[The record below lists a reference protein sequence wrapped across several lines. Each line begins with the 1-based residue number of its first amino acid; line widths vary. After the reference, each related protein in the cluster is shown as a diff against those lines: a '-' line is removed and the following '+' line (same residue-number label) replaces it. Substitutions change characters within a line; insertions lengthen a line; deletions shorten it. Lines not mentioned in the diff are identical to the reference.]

1 MSDKIESIQKNSK
14 ICGHCKW
21 IKSINGS
28 WHCDNPASRRYRDG
42 VSYTYSPC
50 DYYEHLKWGR
60 SKGVDNDVTGDNEI
74 TVADVTVVPNDK
86 PVDQVRQTVS
96 EDDEQILKNVTVGRI
111 EIDREDDKNVIH
123 ALINAISVHINM
135 PRGTVKALMALVA
148 VILIATL
155 IHTANSGN
163 EGTKTFGMKEYPGR
177 EISKESSEAVAA
189 ARDVAISEN
198 YSYTLP
204 AGSVREEAY
213 VGGAFANARAYCFL
227 NESEDY
233 CVVRSY
239 ITDKRSDDLREE
251 IASMTEPVVDIVN
264 VQYENESFDFGDVL
278 ICSYETVSSDDK
290 KIRVMMYSWYDD
302 SAICFLEVSSAYD
315 SLEGTAQSL
324 IATVHKSHNSISNAD
339 LLKAANSVQISSHYF
354 YKMPEGTMEVYDPE
368 EVLAEGEQFLDFK
381 QDGDIYTVRSY
392 VLEFSNGELSE
403 IVKASLSQFDGV
415 SFVDE
420 ETIEGKYTDVHVI
433 RFEVDNGDGTS
444 DKVTGFYWSEID
456 PKICCL
462 EVIADEWGDGKA
474 EQMIMDS
481 VYRKTDSSGETGAV
495 SGQQSGLSPSDMQK
509 AYDDARMEEYQNQ
522 IVEDY
527 YNDQINDYYNNEPHG
542 LPY

>member
-1 MSDKIESIQKNSK
+1 MKKRTTINATVDFF
-14 ICGHCKW
+14 
-21 IKSINGS
+21 INGI
-28 WHCDNPASRRYRDG
+28 
-42 VSYTYSPC
+42 
-50 DYYEHLKWGR
+50 KWFF
-60 SKGVDNDVTGDNEI
+60 
-74 TVADVTVVPNDK
+74 
-86 PVDQVRQTVS
+86 
-96 EDDEQILKNVTVGRI
+96 KN
-111 EIDREDDKNVIH
+111 
-123 ALINAISVHINM
+123 ISDIAPLLFFIFV
-135 PRGTVKALMALVA
+135 VA
-148 VILIATL
+148 VGIQSCAEKKAST
-155 IHTANSGN
+155 NGS
-163 EGTKTFGMKEYPGR
+163 KEYPGT
-177 EISKESSEAVAA
+177 EISEGANKSAAA
-189 ARDVAISEN
+189 ARDVAISGN

-204 AGSVREEAY
+204 AGAIREESY
-213 VGGAFANARAYCFL
+213 VGGAFANANAYSFL

-239 ITDKRSDDLREE
+239 ITDKRYDDLREE
-251 IASMTEPVVDIVN
+251 IASMIEPIEDIAN
-264 VQYENESFDFGDVL
+264 VQYKNESYDFGDVL
-278 ICSYETVSSDDK
+278 LCSYETVSSDDK

-315 SLEGTAQSL
+315 SLESTAQAL
-324 IATVHKSHNSISNAD
+324 IDTVHNSKNSISNTD
-339 LLKAANSVQISSHYF
+339 LLKAANSVQISSHYY
-354 YKMPEGTMEVYDPE
+354 YKMPEGTMGVYDPE

-392 VLEFSNGELSE
+392 VLEYSGNELTE

-420 ETIEGKYTDVHVI
+420 ETIEGKYTDVYVI

-462 EVIADEWGDGKA
+462 EVIADEWGDGNT

-481 VYRKTDSSGETGAV
+481 VYRKTDSSDETGAV

-509 AYDDARMEEYQNQ
+509 AYDDARMEEYQNK